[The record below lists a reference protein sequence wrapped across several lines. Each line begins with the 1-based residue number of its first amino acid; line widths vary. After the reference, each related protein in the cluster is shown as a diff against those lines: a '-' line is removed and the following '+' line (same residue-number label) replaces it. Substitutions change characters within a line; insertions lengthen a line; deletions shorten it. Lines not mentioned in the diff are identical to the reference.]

1 MVMVQC
7 ISYYSGANSLIPGSR
22 KQQERLVLFEDLLGR
37 FAVQSR
43 DSHDNREL
51 GDTSISWDQ
60 GLAVSRSS
68 GSDEDIDG
76 SSDYDANIG
85 TATPSG
91 QF

>member
-1 MVMVQC
+1 M
-7 ISYYSGANSLIPGSR
+7 
-22 KQQERLVLFEDLLGR
+22 FEDLLGR

-60 GLAVSRSS
+60 GFAVSRSS

-91 QF
+91 QLSGHDLRGLAQHLQSLGD